1 MQAPES
7 YNLTQVMD
15 LINPA
20 PATHRT
26 RPSEANG
33 TWYRRS
39 PSPASLRSAPSPAM
53 RERGHKAH
61 ITKPLSRTAGE
72 GGPSPKGWVGEGANE
87 IFCLVAAYS
96 TQIHAGG
103 RPPSEIVKAHSKV
116 RGSKK

>member
-39 PSPASLRSAPSPAM
+39 PSPASLRSAPSPAL

-72 GGPSPKGWVGEGANE
+72 GGPSPKGWVGEGCQRSILFGCSLLDANSCRWAPAE
-87 IFCLVAAYS
+87 RNRKS
-96 TQIHAGG
+96 SQQGKG
-103 RPPSEIVKAHSKV
+103 E
-116 RGSKK
+116 